1 MHSPWK
7 YPKCMTI
14 LRMEEILHHLGWLKP
29 YKQWDKPPINWCRI
43 SSTHRMIADLHNFHV
58 LLPMFRRPGGAA
70 AAALCAVS
78 LRGSSRGALGHQAGA
93 RARR

>member
-1 MHSPWK
+1 
-7 YPKCMTI
+7 
-14 LRMEEILHHLGWLKP
+14 ME
-29 YKQWDKPPINWCRI
+29 I
-43 SSTHRMIADLHNFHV
+43 SKVYDHTEDGRNPA
-58 LLPMFRRPGGAA
+58 PRPGGAA